1 MAHYESNCSVPS
13 DYCHPALPC
22 ATKPLNSVLL
32 VKTFSLNSGQFIIIS
47 AEEEYILIFVTNSL
61 PVVQIKGDG
70 RGLTSGTISGGSSGV
85 SDTRQLATTKPLRH
99 QPQYFFKKTKKFLV
113 GLLEKEERE
122 SSIRLPPDWSG
133 RCLVV
138 TSAGR
143 GPVSPQLSTYFGNNR
158 NSQQPLI
165 GAQRHF
171 KLQPQYVLSKAQFP
185 SHFSLS
191 ENSTKGC
198 NWSSLSQWQPAAP
211 LMSLLG
217 LSQYYHLI

>member
-32 VKTFSLNSGQFIIIS
+32 VQIFSLNGGQFIIIS

-85 SDTRQLATTKPLRH
+85 SDTRQLATTKPDNISLPRKLN
-99 QPQYFFKKTKKFLV
+99 FSV

-122 SSIRLPPDWSG
+122 L
-133 RCLVV
+133 
-138 TSAGR
+138 
-143 GPVSPQLSTYFGNNR
+143 Y
-158 NSQQPLI
+158 
-165 GAQRHF
+165 
-171 KLQPQYVLSKAQFP
+171 P
-185 SHFSLS
+185 SFV
-191 ENSTKGC
+191 
-198 NWSSLSQWQPAAP
+198 
-211 LMSLLG
+211 
-217 LSQYYHLI
+217 